1 MVNCRKFSPEI
12 RSETKMPTIT
22 TSVLYSVRGLC
33 KKAMK
38 KNPVI
43 KQTNEQIY
51 NYKNYF
57 SLQSSNMSPSTSLNC
72 SSFTVINLINFWF
85 PGFFYSPF
93 ANTSFFFS
101 YLYNST
107 VYRRL
112 FSQKCLT
119 KDWNELLIVNL
130 FINIFGCLVLVLL
143 SKQINIELD

>member
-1 MVNCRKFSPEI
+1 MVNCWKFSPEI

-38 KNPVI
+38 KKPVI

-72 SSFTVINLINFWF
+72 SSFTVINLITFWF

-93 ANTSFFFS
+93 ANTSFFFPIYTIQLCTEDSFPRSVWQKIEMS
-101 YLYNST
+101 YWL
-107 VYRRL
+107 
-112 FSQKCLT
+112 LT
-119 KDWNELLIVNL
+119 YLLIFL
-130 FINIFGCLVLVLL
+130 GA
-143 SKQINIELD
+143 